1 MKAVAPAQ
9 ARPLTHLAV
18 ADNILKDSD
27 AAKRANVTH
36 SKKDPGT
43 SMSPGSRT
51 TELAA
56 VLTIQ
61 WHAKTHQQPTAWP
74 GYDCMGWEYDPLY
87 DGLEWPPQHI
97 RSAYRNIGPHAARCA
112 HLRSA

>member
-1 MKAVAPAQ
+1 MTAAPTTLLRFSSPAEGS
-9 ARPLTHLAV
+9 ALPSAP
-18 ADNILKDSD
+18 
-27 AAKRANVTH
+27 KRANVTH

-51 TELAA
+51 TEMAA

-61 WHAKTHQQPTAWP
+61 RHAKTHQQPTAWP

-97 RSAYRNIGPHAARCA
+97 RSAYRNIGPA
-112 HLRSA
+112 

>member
-1 MKAVAPAQ
+1 MTAAPTTLLRFSSPAEGS
-9 ARPLTHLAV
+9 ALPSTP
-18 ADNILKDSD
+18 
-27 AAKRANVTH
+27 KRANVTH

-43 SMSPGSRT
+43 STSPGTRS

-61 WHAKTHQQPTAWP
+61 RHAKTHQQPTAWP
-74 GYDCMGWEYDPLY
+74 GFDCMGWEYDPLY

-97 RSAYRNIGPHAARCA
+97 RSAYRNIGPA
-112 HLRSA
+112 